1 MEVAGILATSNV
13 AVA

>member
-1 MEVAGILATSNV
+1 MEIAGLLATSNV

>member
-1 MEVAGILATSNV
+1 MEIAGILATSNV